1 MLILLQAAAG
11 VGISKLGAAIGAGIA
26 VLGAGI
32 GIGKIGSSAMEGIA
46 RQPEA
51 SGDLRMNMII
61 AAALVEGV
69 ALIAIVVCLLTL
81 LTPDPGLLFW
91 MIIVFG
97 VVFFILAKYGF
108 PVIIRMVEDRKAYI
122 DQSLKT
128 AREANEKLASV
139 KQEGERILA
148 QANEEQVRILNEA
161 AATRDR
167 IINEAKERARLE
179 GDRLMEE
186 MKKQIETEKE
196 SAIRD
201 IRRQVAVLSVGIAEK
216 VMRSKLADE
225 KEQMELIDRMLD
237 EMIETSKK

>member
-1 MLILLQAAAG
+1 MG
-11 VGISKLGAAIGAGIA
+11 
-26 VLGAGI
+26 
-32 GIGKIGSSAMEGIA
+32 
-46 RQPEA
+46 
-51 SGDLRMNMII
+51 
-61 AAALVEGV
+61 
-69 ALIAIVVCLLTL
+69 L

-122 DQSLKT
+122 DQSLKA

-167 IINEAKERARLE
+167 IINEAKERACLE

>member
-1 MLILLQAAAG
+1 MG
-11 VGISKLGAAIGAGIA
+11 
-26 VLGAGI
+26 
-32 GIGKIGSSAMEGIA
+32 
-46 RQPEA
+46 
-51 SGDLRMNMII
+51 
-61 AAALVEGV
+61 
-69 ALIAIVVCLLTL
+69 L

-122 DQSLKT
+122 DQSLKA
-128 AREANEKLASV
+128 AREGKEKLASV

-179 GDRLMEE
+179 GNRLMEE